1 MLLETIHVMKD
12 ANGVMTIMDVQ
23 VNVITGTIFM
33 TLTSALRVL
42 SIALNKKETF
52 VLNAKSQ
59 LIGRVGTGSFV
70 PNVIRIVK
78 FVMKILLIAIHV
90 EKAIGLIIRQ
100 NDVQMN
106 GQVIWSAIQ
115 LKIALK
121 CQKTVQLF
129 NENVKV

>member
-1 MLLETIHVMKD
+1 MKD